1 MQTAAEREAHLR
13 VLANQLFFVAEKTG
27 QRFTLKRTTDEPK
40 PVCEEGLT
48 LTEAEQLLQRWKLRG
63 FHGANCHLRPVANIL
78 ETKFFY
84 IHVTQTRVGSRA
96 TKKPKGR
103 ENLRTEPSYRL

>member
-13 VLANQLFFVAEKTG
+13 VLANQLFFVVEKTG
-27 QRFTLKRTTDEPK
+27 QRFTLKRTTDVPK

-48 LTEAEQLLQRWKLRG
+48 LTEAEQLLQRWKL
-63 FHGANCHLRPVANIL
+63 CHLRPVANIL

-84 IHVTQTRVGSRA
+84 FHVTQTRVGSRG
-96 TKKPKGR
+96 TKKPKER
-103 ENLRTEPSYRL
+103 ENLRTGPGHKF